1 MKRLLKDL
9 GEKIGSSR
17 TPIILIYTLLFFLL
31 IIATLPRIMEFQD
44 YRFSHSIV
52 DGFIIVNH
60 IYIVGFL
67 IIPCSLIMTMI
78 IFKNDFRQNYLIR
91 QTRREKLWI
100 KELLQI
106 SLINIPFILFI
117 TTSVIVI
124 NYIFTRDWIN
134 WNIEE
139 SVYFAANRTISDIS
153 LLTVISTYIINTF
166 LLLILMNVIFLGLY
180 WLTNYY
186 QISWLIYISIFIW
199 DMVMFKEMNI
209 IYKRLLMGY
218 KYWQEYPSRLTDTLC
233 FILILFALVLFL
245 RNFFKRKEFMND

>member
-1 MKRLLKDL
+1 MRSLFRDL
-9 GEKIGSSR
+9 AQKLGSNKK
-17 TPIILIYTLLFFLL
+17 PIILIYTLLFLLL
-31 IIATLPRIMEFQD
+31 IIATLPRIKEFQD
-44 YRFSHSIV
+44 YGFIHSIA

-106 SLINIPFILFI
+106 ALINIPLILFI

-134 WNIEE
+134 WNIEG
-139 SVYFAANRTISDIS
+139 SVYFAANRTLSDIS
-153 LLTVISTYIINTF
+153 LLTVISTYMINTF
-166 LLLILMNVIFLGLY
+166 LLLLLMNVIFQGIY
-180 WLTNYY
+180 WLTNHY
-186 QISWLIYISIFIW
+186 QISWLIYISILIW

-218 KYWQEYPSRLTDTLC
+218 KYWQAYPSRLTDTVS
-233 FILILFALVLFL
+233 FTLILFTLVLLFN
-245 RNFFKRKEFMND
+245 NFFKRKEFMND